1 MNNLLLQKC
10 VPCKGTDRPM
20 TPQEFVVHLSSVQ
33 GWEAVQDKEIYKLFT
48 FKNFKEA
55 LIFVNKVGAIAEEQ
69 GHHPNIF
76 LHNWNKVT
84 ITLTTFAIKGLSLN
98 DFIMAAKIDQH
109 FS

>member
-1 MNNLLLQKC
+1 MNDLFLQKC
-10 VPCKGTDRPM
+10 IPCKGTDRPM
-20 TPQEFVVHLSSVQ
+20 TPQEFTVHLSSVPD
-33 GWEAVQDKEIYKLFT
+33 WEVFQNKEIKKLFT

-55 LIFVNKVGAIAEEQ
+55 LAFVNKVGAIAEEQ

-98 DFIMAAKIDQH
+98 DFIMAAKIDKH